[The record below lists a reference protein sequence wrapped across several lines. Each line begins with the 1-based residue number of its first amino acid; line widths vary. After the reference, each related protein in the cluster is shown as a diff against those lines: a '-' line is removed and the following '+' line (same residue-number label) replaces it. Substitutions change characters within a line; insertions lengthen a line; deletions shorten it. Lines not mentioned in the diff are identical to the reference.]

1 MPVPTLHSSCT
12 PEALPGVSVVSAPAH
27 ERRPSPRRAWGQVP
41 GTSTVMARAWVAV
54 LLSASVTVAEKVVVP
69 STVGVP
75 EMTPVAG
82 ARLSPAGRLPLEIA
96 QT

>member
-1 MPVPTLHSSCT
+1 MPVGMLHSSCT
-12 PEALPGVSVVSAPAH
+12 PEALAGVSVVSAPAQD
-27 ERRPSPRRAWGQVP
+27 RRPSPRRAWGQVP

-54 LLSASVTVAEKVVVP
+54 LLSASVTVAENVVVP

-82 ARLSPAGRLPLEIA
+82 ARLSPVGSVPLEIA
-96 QT
+96 HT